1 MISYQDNFHAKGDV
15 PFVTYFDFE
24 TTAPTNNCLDP
35 EQKKTF
41 VVSYVMVIAFNLE
54 LNLDI
59 IIIQRS
65 FAHSVEQLTS
75 LDYFT
80 REQINCIDQSLIKM
94 LKEMAFEVAKR
105 RCKNSIGQMFSI
117 ESALVKKT
125 LLKWFN
131 QKFKRQFEKINP
143 IKKLRYESENPINW
157 KKDKCVICKFPIKRE
172 PTNFQTPDDEMSF
185 GDFVICYKH
194 KFLRDIYTE
203 KQIKDSRH
211 VKDLESYYEIFE
223 EYILICIGL
232 LALLNNFHRHDFIN
246 VATEEFV
253 EDKFAGEE
261 ISEIKNATN
270 KTEIKN
276 VLSTTYRNVPKI
288 NLKVYAYVYD
298 KLFCFPRSDL
308 DYETVTTSKICS
320 NINRLIRDK
329 FHLHHSHITGK
340 IFDYAHDFCNTT
352 LVETTTSEIP
362 FVAHNFFG
370 FDLFYYMKAHIAS
383 AWCSKELN
391 IAGNNLTQVNYGNIS
406 GEIK

>member
-1 MISYQDNFHAKGDV
+1 
-15 PFVTYFDFE
+15 
-24 TTAPTNNCLDP
+24 
-35 EQKKTF
+35 
-41 VVSYVMVIAFNLE
+41 
-54 LNLDI
+54 
-59 IIIQRS
+59 
-65 FAHSVEQLTS
+65 
-75 LDYFT
+75 
-80 REQINCIDQSLIKM
+80 
-94 LKEMAFEVAKR
+94 
-105 RCKNSIGQMFSI
+105 
-117 ESALVKKT
+117 
-125 LLKWFN
+125 
-131 QKFKRQFEKINP
+131 
-143 IKKLRYESENPINW
+143 
-157 KKDKCVICKFPIKRE
+157 
-172 PTNFQTPDDEMSF
+172 MST
-185 GDFVICYKH
+185 GDFVICYEH
-194 KFLRDIYTE
+194 KFLINIYTE
-203 KQIKDSRH
+203 KQIKDLH
-211 VKDLESYYEIFE
+211 HAKDLESYYEIFE

-232 LALLNNFHRHDFIN
+232 LALLNNFNRHDFIN

-276 VLSTTYRNVPKI
+276 ALSTTYRNVPKI

-406 GEIK
+406 GEIKLIDSLKFYQRSLGELSFTLTIEEKNAVKKLTEKFLNKHYYFCTVSPYLSMKKKEKILETLSEGKGIIPYEIILHMESFFINPENEFWEKT